1 MFNLVKPVVDFQGT
15 LYIIK
20 RTIKE
25 SNINSE
31 FVQEYKEF
39 IGADAVLKKEGMYYF
54 VNKIEEAEIIEDP
67 LPELDKPA
75 ES

>member
-25 SNINSE
+25 TTIPEEN
-31 FVQEYKEF
+31 VQEYKEF
-39 IGADAVLKKEGMYYF
+39 LGCDSVLKKEGLYYF
-54 VNKIEEAEIIEDP
+54 VNKIEEVEIVSEKGQ
-67 LPELDKPA
+67 LKLD
-75 ES
+75 S

>member
-1 MFNLVKPVVDFQGT
+1 MFNLVRPVVDFQGT

-25 SNINSE
+25 ANIPEEN
-31 FVQEYKEF
+31 VQEYKKF
-39 IGADAVLKKEGMYYF
+39 LGCDSVLKKEGMYYF
-54 VNKIEEAEIIEDP
+54 VNKIEEAQIVTEDIIE
-67 LPELDKPA
+67 LT